1 MRNTILL
8 VEVIDAV
15 DLVVK
20 VDGEGHAVETIV
32 ADAAP
37 ETTCCQCHRTF
48 LTLPLN
54 VRQK

>member
-1 MRNTILL
+1 M
-8 VEVIDAV
+8 EVIDAV
-15 DLVVK
+15 DLVVE

-48 LTLPLN
+48 FTLPLN
-54 VRQK
+54 VTQK